1 MLEPEHDFVGRTE
14 RIHDLADPFAV
25 AELTDR
31 ASCEIVVAPIPV
43 VKKKK
48 LEMHP
53 AGRNNPCGAKE
64 QERDADQFRFVFL

>member
-1 MLEPEHDFVGRTE
+1 MSPVEFPMLEPEHDFVGRTE

-43 VKKKK
+43 MK
-48 LEMHP
+48 
-53 AGRNNPCGAKE
+53 
-64 QERDADQFRFVFL
+64 